1 MIRPAIV
8 LDAQAIADV
17 WNPWIRD
24 TGITFNAVDKRPEE
38 VANLIISRTTAGHGF
53 LVASDDDDRTIL
65 GFATYAQFRGGIG
78 YARTMEHSIILS
90 PQARGKGIGR
100 TLLTAVE
107 KHAFEEGAHQI
118 LAGVSSEN
126 AEGIRFHL
134 AMGYVEAARIRDAG
148 YKFGRYMD
156 LVLMQKFLS

>member
-24 TGITFNAVDKRPEE
+24 TGITFNAVDKHPDE
-38 VANLIISRTTAGHGF
+38 VADLIVSRTTAGHGF
-53 LVASDDDDRTIL
+53 LVATDDDLGTII
-65 GFATYAQFRGGIG
+65 GFATYAQFRGGTG

-90 PQARGKGIGR
+90 PQARGTGLGR
-100 TLLTAVE
+100 ALLTAIE
-107 KHAFEEGAHQI
+107 SHAREEGAHQI

-126 AEGIRFHL
+126 ADGIRFHL
-134 AMGYVEAARIRDAG
+134 AMGYTECARIRDAG

>member
-24 TGITFNAVDKRPEE
+24 TGVTFNAVDKTPDE
-38 VANLIISRTTAGHGF
+38 VANLIVSRITAGHGF
-53 LVASDDDDRTIL
+53 LVAADDEGAIL
-65 GFATYAQFRGGIG
+65 GFATYTQFRGGTG
-78 YARTMEHSIILS
+78 YARTMEHAIILS
-90 PQARGKGIGR
+90 PAARGQGLGR
-100 TLLTAVE
+100 ALLTAIE
-107 KHAFEEGAHQI
+107 KHAAEEGAHQI

-126 AEGIRFHL
+126 AEGVKFHL
-134 AMGYVEAARIRDAG
+134 AMGYTEAARIRDAG

>member
-8 LDAQAIADV
+8 LDAKAIADV

-24 TGITFNAVDKRPEE
+24 TGITFNAVDKRPEDMAE
-38 VANLIISRTTAGHGF
+38 MIVARTTAGHGF
-53 LVASDDDDRTIL
+53 LVAVDDDTGEII
-65 GFATYAQFRGGIG
+65 GFATYNQFRGGIG
-78 YARTMEHSIILS
+78 YARTMEHSIILA
-90 PQARGKGIGR
+90 PQARGKGLGR
-100 TLLTAVE
+100 TLLTAIE
-107 KHAFEEGAHQI
+107 KHAREEGAHQI
-118 LAGVSSEN
+118 IAGVSSEN

-134 AMGYVEAARIRDAG
+134 AMGYDECARIRDAG

>member
-24 TGITFNAVDKRPEE
+24 TGVTFNAVDKTETE
-38 VANLIISRTTAGHGF
+38 VAQLIVARITAGRGF
-53 LVASDDDDRTIL
+53 LVATDDDSGAIL
-65 GFATYAQFRGGIG
+65 GFGTYAQFRGGTG
-78 YARTMEHSIILS
+78 YAKTMEHSIILA
-90 PQARGKGIGR
+90 PAARGQGLGR
-100 TLLTAVE
+100 TLLTALE
-107 KHAFEEGAHQI
+107 SHAREEGAHQI

-126 AEGIRFHL
+126 ADGIRFHL
-134 AMGYVEAARIRDAG
+134 AMGYSECARIRDAG
-148 YKFGRYMD
+148 YKFARYMD

>member
-38 VANLIISRTTAGHGF
+38 VAQLIVNRTTAGHGF
-53 LVASDDDDRTIL
+53 LVATDDGGVIL
-65 GFATYAQFRGGIG
+65 GFATYTQFRGGTG
-78 YARTMEHSIILS
+78 YAKTMEHSIILA
-90 PQARGKGIGR
+90 PQARGKGLGKA
-100 TLLTAVE
+100 LLQATE
-107 KHAFEEGAHQI
+107 KHAAEEGAHQI

-126 AEGIRFHL
+126 ADGIKFHL
-134 AMGYVEAARIRDAG
+134 AMGYAEAARIRDAG